1 VQAFRCSARRASSMI
16 FKATTRVAGSSI
28 NFIPNFQHMVS
39 RASDICRTTSGS
51 NAWPERNPRIGMI
64 GSYKSSPRLLHAE
77 SYESEDHVECDKL
90 VRCAMTQ
97 NDCSMPKRTP
107 DQLQYWSQTNKIIG
121 DKLRAYYV
129 CVDNWARLLLVLT
142 T

>member
-1 VQAFRCSARRASSMI
+1 MQQQGADQSAFALGNGAYGKQCLSSFSVISVKVGASCTPRCATSMI

-64 GSYKSSPRLLHAE
+64 GSYKSFPRLLHAE
-77 SYESEDHVECDKL
+77 SYESE
-90 VRCAMTQ
+90 
-97 NDCSMPKRTP
+97 
-107 DQLQYWSQTNKIIG
+107 
-121 DKLRAYYV
+121 
-129 CVDNWARLLLVLT
+129 
-142 T
+142 